1 MISLTPKHSWN
12 SARGSDILIL
22 YALDKRYD
30 SEEIHRLIRYTLN
43 ACSFISVR
51 DRKRKKISGYDRIRI
66 ALSFDREKYD
76 QGNKVETIFFILKRE
91 SGESPKVRKSRLQ
104 IREIKI
110 KE

>member
-1 MISLTPKHSWN
+1 
-12 SARGSDILIL
+12 SDL

-43 ACSFISVR
+43 SCSFIPVR

-76 QGNKVETIFFILKRE
+76 QGNKVETIFFVLKRE

-110 KE
+110 KEIFYNLSRLRIFLLF